1 MERARAVATIGVFDG
16 VHRGH
21 RLLLDRVVARAA
33 GEGVLSLAV
42 TFDPPPDAVLSPQ
55 DEPFQI
61 TLHGEKEAILRSL
74 GIQRLLVLPFS
85 KRMAAMSPRE
95 FVLGVLLR
103 DLDLVGL
110 VIGYDFRFG
119 RGSAG
124 DVQLLEAVGAERGF
138 WIDEVP
144 AVRFGEAPISSTR
157 IRDALARGAVSE
169 AAGML
174 GRPFAVTGRVVGGR
188 ALGRRVLVPTAN
200 VEVESGQM
208 LPARGVY
215 LVEVSIGEGI
225 RAGVAKV
232 GPSPTVG
239 GEREGERVVEVHLLD
254 FAGDLRG
261 SRLTVRFLEW
271 IRAERRFADLAAL
284 RAAIDEDIRWATAY
298 LRRGLR

>member
-21 RLLLDRVVARAA
+21 RLLLDRVVAKAA
-33 GEGVLSLAV
+33 SEDALSLAV
-42 TFDPPPDAVLSPQ
+42 TFDPSPETVLSPQ
-55 DEPFQI
+55 DGPVQI
-61 TLHGEKEAILRSL
+61 TLHREKEAILRSL
-74 GIQRLLVLPFS
+74 GIRRLLVLPFS
-85 KRMAAMSPRE
+85 KRMAAMSPRQ
-95 FVLGVLLR
+95 FMLQVLLR

-124 DVQLLEAVGAERGF
+124 NVHFLEAMGAEKGF
-138 WIDEVP
+138 WIDQVP
-144 AVRFGEAPISSTR
+144 AVRFGKAPISSTR

-174 GRPFAVTGRVVGGR
+174 GRPFAVAGRVVGGR
-188 ALGRRVLVPTAN
+188 ALGRRALVPTAN
-200 VEVESGQM
+200 VEVKPAQM

-215 LVEVSIGEGI
+215 LVEVSLEEGI

-239 GEREGERVVEVHLLD
+239 GEGERVVEVHLLD

-261 SRLTVRFLEW
+261 SRLAVRFLEW
-271 IRAERRFADLAAL
+271 IRDERRFTDLAAL
-284 RAAIDEDIRWATAY
+284 RAAIDEDIRWATAR
-298 LRRGLR
+298 LRRGSG